1 MRISR
6 LSIRNFRSLED
17 VTFDVPSICALV
29 GPNNAGKSNL
39 LEALRRVLGTSWVSV
54 SSFAQDDVHLHDP
67 DRDIEISCTVD
78 PPIQYQRF
86 KHAPAAAINGLSF
99 EFTRYK
105 IGEKK
110 GQPRLEQR
118 CMSASGKPPNVLV
131 KAPKKDEQPH
141 YEPLVGVP
149 SEVRDA
155 IPLIYIGTNRSLKEQ
170 LPSARHSLLRQMF
183 EDIDRKLNDPNDT
196 VHLTKQDGSQ
206 VQIPRIER
214 FHALMQAAMKL
225 LRTDAFTQA
234 ETAIKTNVL
243 RQLGLDPIAD
253 AEKLDL
259 YFTPLESFDF
269 YKTLDLR
276 VREGGF
282 SASAQDM
289 GEGMQNAIVLAILQA
304 FEETQKRGAILLIEE
319 PEMFLHPQMQRSL
332 YKTLCRIGEKNQV
345 IYTTHS
351 PHFVTVPDYNQ
362 VVLVRKAAGATK
374 VFLSGLPTDMS
385 RREKLIKELDP
396 ERNELFFATRLLI
409 VEGDTEKLAFPEYC
423 KTLGIDLDIAGATI
437 IEVGGKR
444 NLLEFALIAIS
455 FGIPTGIVYDKD
467 GSEFGKE
474 RKAEEYAYNARLD
487 GLQSADGMTKV
498 WQLDACYE
506 DQLRNILGEPT
517 YQQQCQKHSH
527 VGKPTR
533 ARLIAMERGLPIPEP
548 VEDILRWLANKP
560 LSQA

>member
-1 MRISR
+1 
-6 LSIRNFRSLED
+6 
-17 VTFDVPSICALV
+17 
-29 GPNNAGKSNL
+29 
-39 LEALRRVLGTSWVSV
+39 
-54 SSFAQDDVHLHDP
+54 
-67 DRDIEISCTVD
+67 
-78 PPIQYQRF
+78 
-86 KHAPAAAINGLSF
+86 
-99 EFTRYK
+99 
-105 IGEKK
+105 
-110 GQPRLEQR
+110 
-118 CMSASGKPPNVLV
+118 
-131 KAPKKDEQPH
+131 
-141 YEPLVGVP
+141 
-149 SEVRDA
+149 
-155 IPLIYIGTNRSLKEQ
+155 
-170 LPSARHSLLRQMF
+170 
-183 EDIDRKLNDPNDT
+183 
-196 VHLTKQDGSQ
+196 
-206 VQIPRIER
+206 
-214 FHALMQAAMKL
+214 
-225 LRTDAFTQA
+225 
-234 ETAIKTNVL
+234 
-243 RQLGLDPIAD
+243 
-253 AEKLDL
+253 
-259 YFTPLESFDF
+259 
-269 YKTLDLR
+269 
-276 VREGGF
+276 
-282 SASAQDM
+282 
-289 GEGMQNAIVLAILQA
+289 
-304 FEETQKRGAILLIEE
+304 LIEE